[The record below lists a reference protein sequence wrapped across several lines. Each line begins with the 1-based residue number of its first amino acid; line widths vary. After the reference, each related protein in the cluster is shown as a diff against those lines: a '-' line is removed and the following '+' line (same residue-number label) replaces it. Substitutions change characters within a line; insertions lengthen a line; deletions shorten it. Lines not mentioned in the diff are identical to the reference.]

1 MDFSKIDRLKATI
14 DKTRPFEGDMLKELQ
29 AYYRV
34 GLTYSSNALEG
45 NTLTI
50 SETKILLEDGLT
62 VGGKPL
68 RDTFEALGHA
78 KAYDFMFTLLRK
90 REILESDALTMHK
103 LFFTGIDANAAGVY
117 RKKAVFITGSEY
129 PVTEVKKIA
138 ADMAAL
144 FQWANGE
151 RAKYH
156 PVEFAALLHKRF
168 VFVHPFIDGNGRL
181 TRLLMNTALIQD
193 GYMMAIIPPV
203 LRSEYI
209 SLLEKAHTND
219 NPFVEFIAG
228 RVYETEYEPET
239 VVFLG
244 VQPVYRFY
252 YLGFLGVGFH
262 IENGLALKVERP
274 SRHGAVTVGRGS
286 AAPLALLDHLLYR
299 VSNPC
304 GGFPAFAFR
313 LPKPYVGHQLVGM
326 RRRVNFALAVRN
338 NLYPPCV

>member
-1 MDFSKIDRLKATI
+1 MDFSKIDKLKAAI
-14 DKTRPFEGDMLKELQ
+14 DKIRPFEGDMLKELQ

-103 LFFTGIDANAAGVY
+103 LFFTDIDAAAAGMY

-129 PVTEVKKIA
+129 PVSEVKKIA
-138 ADMAAL
+138 AEMTAL

-151 RAKYH
+151 RDKYH

-168 VFVHPFIDGNGRL
+168 VSVHPFIDGNGRL

-219 NPFVEFIAG
+219 KPFVEFIAG
-228 RVYETEYEPET
+228 RVYETENE
-239 VVFLG
+239 VIRL
-244 VQPVYRFY
+244 
-252 YLGFLGVGFH
+252 LH
-262 IENGLALKVERP
+262 IKVR
-274 SRHGAVTVGRGS
+274 
-286 AAPLALLDHLLYR
+286 
-299 VSNPC
+299 
-304 GGFPAFAFR
+304 
-313 LPKPYVGHQLVGM
+313 
-326 RRRVNFALAVRN
+326 
-338 NLYPPCV
+338 